1 MPFFD
6 GFEESRVDVG
16 DGVVLRLRAG
26 GTGPPVVLLHGHPRT
41 HTTWH
46 RVAPLLVAA
55 GHTVVCPDLRGYGRS
70 AKPATTPDH
79 APYSKRAMAGDVVA
93 LMRALGHER
102 FAVVGHDR
110 GSYVALRTALDH
122 PEAVTSLAVLDCI
135 PIVEHLDRADARFAT
150 AWWHWFFFAQP
161 EKPERAISADPEAW
175 YGSLAPGRAEA
186 MGEENH
192 ADHLAAIRDPAT
204 VHAMLEDY
212 RAGLGVDRA
221 AEEADRAA
229 GRRVGCP
236 TLVLWSARDDLEEL
250 HGDPLRIWADWTT
263 DLRGGG
269 PIDSGHHLAEEAPD
283 ALAAALVPFL
293 ADQRM

>member
-1 MPFFD
+1 VSFFA
-6 GFEESRVDVG
+6 GFEESRVQVG
-16 DGVVLRLRAG
+16 DDVVLRVRTG
-26 GTGPPVVLLHGHPRT
+26 GSGPPVVLLHGHPRT

-70 AKPATTPDH
+70 SKPVTTADH
-79 APYSKRAMAGDVVA
+79 APYSKRAMAGDVLA
-93 LMRALGHER
+93 LMRGLGHER

-110 GSYVALRTALDH
+110 GSYVAFRLAMDH
-122 PEAVTSLAVLDCI
+122 PEAVTHLAVLDCV
-135 PIVEHLDRADARFAT
+135 PIVEHLERCDAAFAQ

-161 EKPERAISADPEAW
+161 DKPERAISTDPLAW
-175 YGSLAPGRAEA
+175 YGSLAPGKAEA
-186 MGEENH
+186 MGEDNH
-192 ADHLAAIRDPAT
+192 ADHVAAVSDPET

-236 TLVLWSARDDLEEL
+236 TLVLWSSRDDLEEL
-250 HGDPLRIWADWTT
+250 HGDPREIWRAWTD

-269 PIDSGHHLAEEAPD
+269 PIESGHHMAEDAPEE
-283 ALAAALVPFL
+283 LVRVLSPFL
-293 ADQRM
+293 RM